1 MSPHP
6 DLLVISDLHLGDEHV
21 RNGHAAELVAFL
33 DHHRDDGRRYRLIV
47 NGDMI
52 DLVGVTLMPG
62 DAGELV
68 GLHRDDHHYG
78 LGARAHSALAKLA
91 QVIARDRPVFDALGR
106 FLAAGHDVA
115 IVIGNHDAELH
126 WPEAQELL
134 RETLAS
140 VGGPRARER
149 LSFHPWFF
157 FEDGVAWIEHGHQ
170 YDPYC
175 SFEDVLA
182 PATDEQEI
190 DPSLGALLPRYVGS
204 RFADPIHE
212 AWGKGFFGFLAFWF
226 RQGRDRVLAIG
237 QAYVDVFVRMAE
249 HWRAG
254 VPERVA
260 ARRALARK
268 RLRAVARRFALPEER
283 LHEIV
288 ALARPPVGR
297 DLFRIVQALML
308 DRLLLLLCAPALLL
322 LPLLVAPW
330 AWLPYACVPVIG
342 VLVAWAWI
350 AGMAREPVDPT
361 EAMRGVAARIRQRLR
376 VPFVVMGHSHRP
388 AAESGY
394 FNTGTWVGH
403 AFTHLRIERTDRGV
417 RARLCQWVDGASRGF
432 EPLEATGRPS
442 GT

>member
-1 MSPHP
+1 
-6 DLLVISDLHLGDEHV
+6 VK
-21 RNGHAAELVAFL
+21 NGLADQLVAFL
-33 DHHRDDGRRYRLIV
+33 GHHREDGRRYRLVV

-62 DAGELV
+62 DAGEVV
-68 GLHRDDHHYG
+68 GLHPDDHHYG

-91 QVIARDRPVFDALGR
+91 QVIAQNRPVFDALRR
-106 FLAAGHDVA
+106 FLAAGHEIA

-126 WPEAQELL
+126 WPEVQELL
-134 RETLAS
+134 RQTLGSAD
-140 VGGPRARER
+140 R

-226 RQGRDRVLAIG
+226 RQGRERVLDIG
-237 QAYVDVFVRMAE
+237 QAYVDVFRRMAE
-249 HWRAG
+249 HWQAR
-254 VPERVA
+254 VPERLA

-268 RLRAVARRFALPEER
+268 RLRAVARRFRLPEEP
-283 LHEIV
+283 LFELM
-288 ALARPPVGR
+288 ALSRPPVGA
-297 DLFRIVQALML
+297 DLFRIVQALMI
-308 DRLLLLLCAPALLL
+308 DRLLLLLLGPALLL
-322 LPLLVAPW
+322 LPLMVAPW
-330 AWLPYACVPVIG
+330 SWVPWATAPV
-342 VLVAWAWI
+342 VALLLVWAWV
-350 AGMAREPVDPT
+350 AGKAREPVDPT
-361 EAMRGVAARIRQRLR
+361 DAMRAIAGRIRERLH

-388 AAESGY
+388 AAEAGY
-394 FNTGTWVGH
+394 FNTGTWVGT

-417 RARLCQWVDGASRGF
+417 RARLCQWVDGASRIF
-432 EPLEATGRPS
+432 EPYES
-442 GT
+442 